1 MFADDASSQENLLSK
16 YTNAR
21 AICARMTD
29 PEALYERGMLLASD
43 ENEDAYLAAS
53 DCFMA
58 AATRNHTQA
67 QIELGKMY
75 EYGRGVPQSD
85 IFAYKWY
92 QTAVLLGDKS
102 AVTPRNRLENA
113 MSIDDIAMSIPLIQK
128 TLDLLDMYAERQ
140 DKDLEAKEK
149 ELEWVVA
156 YRNFL
161 RENLP
166 EGWQFRLRGGVE
178 YRSTSSSIMSA
189 YAAFDT
195 IKEWDL
201 NKFTA
206 TAYYN
211 YTKQTSADNV
221 TDVTL
226 DKYGVDTAFRR
237 DFNESRHWYFQNILN
252 YKRDTVKG
260 IRDQVDEAATF
271 GYRFDFKRYDLII
284 DIAPGPAV
292 RYINAENYDTKWV
305 AMAVLAEN
313 ITWKISNLLRFE
325 QNGYLGFNLQ
335 NPEEYS
341 ANLGLGLILKATD
354 VMEIALRYSY
364 SYDAINASS
373 NQMSEQTLLLSFE
386 FPFNWKY

>member
-149 ELEWVVA
+149 ELERQYSQYFNINLAEFDPPKDDKKTKSDNPLVEALIQAQLQKEAEQKRKQAEAEALARGEDLPPAAPPAFMQQPALPPPVVQQRRA
-156 YRNFL
+156 
-161 RENLP
+161 EP
-166 EGWQFRLRGGVE
+166 EIQE
-178 YRSTSSSIMSA
+178 TPPPPP
-189 YAAFDT
+189 
-195 IKEWDL
+195 
-201 NKFTA
+201 
-206 TAYYN
+206 
-211 YTKQTSADNV
+211 SAD
-221 TDVTL
+221 
-226 DKYGVDTAFRR
+226 
-237 DFNESRHWYFQNILN
+237 
-252 YKRDTVKG
+252 G
-260 IRDQVDEAATF
+260 IDPALTM
-271 GYRFDFKRYDLII
+271 
-284 DIAPGPAV
+284 AP
-292 RYINAENYDTKWV
+292 
-305 AMAVLAEN
+305 
-313 ITWKISNLLRFE
+313 
-325 QNGYLGFNLQ
+325 
-335 NPEEYS
+335 
-341 ANLGLGLILKATD
+341 
-354 VMEIALRYSY
+354 
-364 SYDAINASS
+364 
-373 NQMSEQTLLLSFE
+373 
-386 FPFNWKY
+386 